1 MRILGAAGLSVGL
14 LLCIANPVGAQE
26 VPVPEIGVRAFA
38 GLGSGVGAQLW
49 SAQRV
54 RVDVS
59 VGTLAVTSFDWMSA
73 AVVVRVV
80 GGPRRFIGVRGGFQ
94 VEYDGDDRGTWTGSR
109 TADALDAG
117 LVARIE
123 SARGSA
129 VEGQAG
135 VEGVFR
141 SSPAVCC
148 DDAALPTRSAGVRL
162 SLTGELAVSG
172 ELALFAQGE
181 LRTGAHVM
189 EIRWLPT
196 AAAGVRY
203 RF

>member
-1 MRILGAAGLSVGL
+1 MTHPLA
-14 LLCIANPVGAQE
+14 AQE
-26 VPVPEIGVRAFA
+26 LPVPEIGVRAFA
-38 GLGSGVGAQLW
+38 GMGSGVGAQLW
-49 SAQRV
+49 LAQRV

-59 VGTLAVTSFDWMSA
+59 AGTLTVTSFDWMSA
-73 AVVVRVV
+73 AAVVRVV
-80 GGPRRFIGVRGGFQ
+80 GSPRRFIGVRGGFQ
-94 VEYDGDDRGTWTGSR
+94 AEYNGDSRGTWMGSR

-129 VEGQAG
+129 VEAQAG
-135 VEGVFR
+135 IEGVFR

-162 SLTGELAVSG
+162 SLTGELALWG

-181 LRTGAHVM
+181 LRTGAHVL
-189 EIRWLPT
+189 EIGWLPT